1 MLRVGSWL
9 YGKKPAGPV
18 DSLVELKDL
27 HEAMTAAT
35 RILNDD
41 VDGAES
47 GLSTGTSSFHNL
59 GKGVVA
65 FVRATLGFEQEIM
78 RQASE
83 RLYEA
88 ETSAANDQTRSQQNA
103 QAPNAFHSDI
113 YAAGTEYALCQAIAQ
128 LMSAVVGVLNES
140 LTESVKAFYRLRK
153 AYIALDAIM
162 KMEEKFMEQRNI
174 HKALLP
180 TTSDLSTSSASCPDT
195 KSESSSLLSKKGTQA
210 AAIEQTEVNSSMNEL
225 AISPRGVSPDTSTG
239 TSTPAK
245 HIHHDPDSDI
255 FKNEIDVFVHSGA
268 NFCFGILLLLISMV
282 PPAFNK
288 LLSIIGFH
296 GDKQRGLRMLWQASK
311 FHNFIGAMA
320 ALALLGYYNGFVRYC
335 DIMPDPTPGETDVE
349 GYPQERL
356 AALLAEMRSRFPNS
370 QLWLIEESR
379 MLGANKELGRALEL
393 LSTDKKSPLKQVEAL
408 CVFEK
413 SLNALFLH
421 EYDVCAEA
429 FIECVDLNSWSRS
442 LYYYIAGSCH
452 VALYRQS
459 LNDPKL
465 AEEHAKKATVYMRK
479 APEFAGKKKF
489 LARQLPFD
497 IFVTRKVAK
506 WEARAKEWNVSLVD
520 AIGVDPIEEMI
531 FFWNGHSRMTNE
543 QLEESLARLE
553 WCESKNNKTWSREGT
568 EEKAILELLRAAIFR
583 SLHRHHEAKNILQ
596 TRVLNHDKSVFKG
609 HLKDDWVHPVAHF
622 EMAAN
627 FWMERPTYQALH
639 GITASP
645 KASDETSAGSGE
657 TIMEAERKQ
666 VAECKGYLDHAARWE
681 SYELDARIGL
691 KVTAAME
698 AVHKWESMHLT
709 I

>member
-9 YGKKPAGPV
+9 YGKKPAQSV
-18 DSLVELKDL
+18 DSKVELKDL
-27 HEAMTAAT
+27 HDALTAAT
-35 RILNDD
+35 LILNDD

-128 LMSAVVGVLNES
+128 LMSAAVGVLNES
-140 LTESVKAFYRLRK
+140 LTESIKAFYRLRK

-162 KMEEKFMEQRNI
+162 KMEEKFMEQRDI
-174 HKALLP
+174 RKVLRP
-180 TTSDLSTSSASCPDT
+180 TASDLSSSSAACPDT
-195 KSESSSLLSKKGTQA
+195 KSESSSLLSKKSA
-210 AAIEQTEVNSSMNEL
+210 KMANIEKSELNSSMNSL
-225 AISPRGVSPDTSTG
+225 AISSRAVSPDV
-239 TSTPAK
+239 STPSTLAK
-245 HIHHDPDSDI
+245 HIHQDPDSDI
-255 FKNEIDVFVHSGA
+255 FKNEIDVFVHSGS

-282 PPAFNK
+282 PPAFSK

-311 FHNFIGAMA
+311 FHNLIGAMA

-335 DIMPDPTPGETDVE
+335 DIMPDPTPGGSDVE

-356 AALLAEMRSRFPNS
+356 AALLAEMRFRFPNS
-370 QLWLIEESR
+370 QLWLLEESR
-379 MLGANKELGRALEL
+379 MLGANKKLDSALEV
-393 LSTDKKSPLKQVEAL
+393 LSTDKKSPLKQVEGL

-421 EYDVCAEA
+421 RYNVCAEA
-429 FIECVDLNSWSRS
+429 FIECVELNTWSRS

-452 VALYRQS
+452 VVLYRQS
-459 LNDPKL
+459 LDDPKL
-465 AEEHAKKATVYMRK
+465 AAEHAKKATMYMRK
-479 APEFAGKKKF
+479 APEFAGKKRF
-489 LARQLPFD
+489 MARQLPFD
-497 IFVTRKVAK
+497 IFVTRKIAK

-520 AIGVDPIEEMI
+520 AIGVDPVEEMI

-543 QLEESLARLE
+543 QLQESLTRLE
-553 WCESKNNKTWSREGT
+553 WCESEKNKMWSREGS
-568 EEKAILELLRAAIFR
+568 EEKAILELLRAAVFR
-583 SLHRHHEAKNILQ
+583 SLYRHEEAKKILL
-596 TRVLNHDKSVFKG
+596 TCVLNHEKSVFKG

-627 FWMERPTYQALH
+627 LWMQRPTYQALH
-639 GITASP
+639 GITSPEASEE
-645 KASDETSAGSGE
+645 ASAESRETNIE
-657 TIMEAERKQ
+657 IERKQ
-666 VAECKGYLDHAARWE
+666 VSECKGYLDFAARWE

-698 AVHKWESMHLT
+698 AINKWQSIHAEV
-709 I
+709 